1 MFKEHDDTGDKLE
14 HAYFCY
20 LADKFEREPALLDIP
35 LKNIERWTQR
45 GHWAVKRLD
54 EWKEL
59 IVQAKQ
65 SQGGLRQLGDVL
77 RADDEETRFFKG
89 FAPFP
94 GVLSEEESEPFLC
107 SSRH

>member
-1 MFKEHDDTGDKLE
+1 MHEHDDTGDKLE

-20 LADKFEREPALLDIP
+20 LADKFEREPELLEIP
-35 LKNIERWTQR
+35 LRNIARWTNR
-45 GHWAVKRLD
+45 GHWAAKRLLQWQD
-54 EWKEL
+54 L
-59 IVQAKQ
+59 ITNARTTRD
-65 SQGGLRQLGDVL
+65 GMRDLAALL

-94 GVLSEEESEPFLC
+94 GVLSEEESDRFLC

>member
-20 LADKFEREPALLDIP
+20 LADKFERDPALLDIP

-45 GHWAVKRLD
+45 GHWAVKRLG
-54 EWKEL
+54 EWKKL
-59 IVQAKQ
+59 IVHAKQ
-65 SQGGLRQLGDVL
+65 SDGGLRHLGAVL

>member
-1 MFKEHDDTGDKLE
+1 MFHEHDDTGDKLE

-20 LADKFEREPALLDIP
+20 LADKFERDPALLDIP
-35 LKNIERWTQR
+35 LENIKRWTQR
-45 GHWAVKRLD
+45 GHWAARRLD

-59 IVQAKQ
+59 IVQAKG
-65 SQGGLRQLGDVL
+65 SAGGLRHLSDVL

-94 GVLSEEESEPFLC
+94 GVLSEEESELFLC